1 MATRVLIVD
10 DDPLILETICFF
22 VSSFGYACDTA
33 SSGLE
38 ALDILTREEFQI
50 IISDI
55 VMPGMNGME
64 LLKQVKN
71 FYPKIG
77 VIIVTGYAEN
87 YSYSDVIRAGAID
100 FISKPFQKD
109 ELEAKLDR
117 VVREQNMIHELERL
131 SNCDALTGLY
141 NRRYFDIK
149 LTEEVQRAARQDYRV
164 VLGMLDIDC
173 FKGFNDTYG
182 HQTGDKLL
190 KIVGHVLRTCTR
202 ENVDFLFR
210 YGGDEFSFILTQ
222 TNIDQ
227 ASKVAERILTTY
239 RDQEF
244 DIGETSISIGLVQCD
259 PEENKSWQENS
270 SVLVGKADQALYKAK
285 NNGRNQ
291 VCIWSNIQA

>member
-1 MATRVLIVD
+1 MATKVLIVD

-22 VSSFGYACDTA
+22 VSSFGFGCESA
-33 SSGLE
+33 SSGPE
-38 ALDILTREEFQI
+38 ALDILTREKFQI
-50 IISDI
+50 VISDI
-55 VMPGMNGME
+55 VMPGMDGME
-64 LLKQVKN
+64 LLKEIKN
-71 FYPKIG
+71 LYPEVG

-117 VVREQNMIHELERL
+117 VVREQNMIRELERL

-149 LTEEVQRAARQDYRV
+149 LTEEVQRADRQDYQV
-164 VLGMLDIDC
+164 VLGMLDIDF

-182 HQTGDKLL
+182 HQAGDKLL
-190 KIVGHVLRTCTR
+190 KIVAGVLRACTR

-227 ASKVAERILTTY
+227 AASVAERILTSY
-239 RDQEF
+239 REQEF
-244 DIGETSISIGLVQCD
+244 DIGETSISIGLTQCD
-259 PEENKSWQENS
+259 PNRKKSWQENAS
-270 SVLVGKADQALYKAK
+270 ILVEKADQGLYKAK
-285 NNGRNQ
+285 NNGRNRIY
-291 VCIWSNIQA
+291 IWKCDHF